1 MVNLGIIGL
10 GKWAGVLARAAS
22 KSEQIK
28 ILQGFSRSK
37 ITQEQFCAEHGVLGV
52 HNATEILEN
61 PSIQGVILTVPNEL
75 HFAYA
80 EMCAKAGKHVYIE
93 KPIAN
98 TLKDAKLLKQ
108 VCEQHGVR
116 VFIGHCAKLLAGVQR
131 IKQAIDADE
140 LGDICIIEG
149 TFTNERA
156 LSLTPKDWRWYSDKA
171 PGGPLSQIAIHQFDV
186 LRFLGGKIDT
196 VSAVSSKRSPVGA
209 EVEDQ
214 WLVNVQ
220 FESGALGNIISSWT
234 AAGLFEVRVIGTKA
248 IMLYQIDQT
257 KWGMAN
263 RLHEGATLAFQRV
276 GESATSAI
284 RLPVLESDMFLD
296 ELELFSA
303 MVCGAEQDDFSA
315 AYGLEIL
322 GLVESA
328 RLSDQQSGQR
338 INFPQFVRDC

>member
-1 MVNLGIIGL
+1 
-10 GKWAGVLARAAS
+10 
-22 KSEQIK
+22 
-28 ILQGFSRSK
+28 
-37 ITQEQFCAEHGVLGV
+37 
-52 HNATEILEN
+52 
-61 PSIQGVILTVPNEL
+61 
-75 HFAYA
+75 
-80 EMCAKAGKHVYIE
+80 
-93 KPIAN
+93 
-98 TLKDAKLLKQ
+98 
-108 VCEQHGVR
+108 
-116 VFIGHCAKLLAGVQR
+116 
-131 IKQAIDADE
+131 
-140 LGDICIIEG
+140 
-149 TFTNERA
+149 
-156 LSLTPKDWRWYSDKA
+156 
-171 PGGPLSQIAIHQFDV
+171 V

-248 IMLYQIDQT
+248 TMLYQIDQT

-296 ELELFSA
+296 ELELFAA